1 MWNQVVLVALI
12 PAMMAKP
19 ILPRGDMTG
28 LQESRESP
36 AFDSATL
43 RGNKMMAIAE
53 ALDMKSSNSNENET
67 PQDEQDYEVEHRQI
81 SPDQIAELTNHAA
94 STIFSGA
101 SAGVMSWATSVGNA
115 MSTGHPIVP
124 RASSGMQL
132 KAMARSTSTP
142 TPTPSASTSGTATA
156 SNSAQASESQSC
168 DCIAN
173 CADEDG
179 HANQME
185 CIKKCSNDCDGD
197 DDKKKNSDVLGGLTG
212 LLGGLGG
219 RSIPAPLPR
228 PHRGFTHPPPAEP
241 VHAAAGGEFE
251 DFEACMNSCKTH
263 NCQHSE
269 VGLSLSQCGDT
280 SCEDAC
286 AKYKSSKSMFG
297 MSKLSKSIPKRR
309 VRPVA
314 DRVKADT
321 PLPKPKKPIA
331 AAKHST
337 TFEDCMKKCQTHNC
351 QHSEVGISIS
361 QCGDTSC
368 TEACAQYKEEGGMI
382 ITRQLR
388 NPGDN
393 GGIPDVPNV
402 PEAPE
407 VPPTPQVPAVPE
419 VPRTPEVPAVPAA
432 PAVPAVKGGPIKVA
446 SPAPAPAPATPAA
459 RSHRNPVPGHMNVP
473 VKGVAEEGDYE
484 ACMKQCKT
492 HNCQKSGV
500 GIDVEQCGNTS
511 CVDACASFKHSA
523 HAAVGV
529 HKTKVPYA
537 PGHLAAH
544 PGPDPPVVKTV
555 PEFSAHESTEYQN
568 CVRQCKSHNCQK
580 ADIGLEVSQCGDT
593 SCTESCAHLQEGKA
607 MHIAGAPRAMNTAA
621 AMMTAAAAPAI
632 SSWSVP
638 AAA

>member
-28 LQESRESP
+28 VQESHESP
-36 AFDSATL
+36 ALDSATL
-43 RGNKMMAIAE
+43 RSNTLTAIAE
-53 ALDMKSSNSNENET
+53 ALDMKNSDANEDET
-67 PQDEQDYEVEHRQI
+67 AQDEQDSQVERRQI
-81 SPDQIAELTNHAA
+81 SPDQIAELTSRAA

-101 SAGVMSWATSVGNA
+101 SAGAMSWATSIGNA
-115 MSTGHPIVP
+115 MATGHPIVP
-124 RASSGMQL
+124 RADRRI
-132 KAMARSTSTP
+132 KAQITARLTSTA
-142 TPTPSASTSGTATA
+142 TPTPSASTSTSGTATA
-156 SNSAQASESQSC
+156 SNSAQASASDSC
-168 DCIAN
+168 DCIGN
-173 CADEDG
+173 CANEDG
-179 HANQME
+179 HASQME
-185 CIKKCSNDCDGD
+185 CIKKCSNECDGD
-197 DDKKKNSDVLGGLTG
+197 DDQKKNSDVLGGLTG

-219 RSIPAPLPR
+219 RSIPAPSPR

-241 VHAAAGGEFE
+241 VHAAAGAEFA
-251 DFEACMNSCKTH
+251 DFEACMDSCKTH

-286 AKYKSSKSMFG
+286 AKYKSSKSMSSMF
-297 MSKLSKSIPKRR
+297 KLSKSIPKRR

-314 DRVKADT
+314 DRVKADA
-321 PLPKPKKPIA
+321 PLPKPKKPVVA
-331 AAKHST
+331 AAHST

-368 TEACAQYKEEGGMI
+368 TEACAKYKEDGGMI

-388 NPGDN
+388 NSGNN
-393 GGIPDVPNV
+393 GNVPDVPAV

-407 VPPTPQVPAVPE
+407 VPPTPQVPAVPAVPE
-419 VPRTPEVPAVPAA
+419 VPPTPQVPAVPEAPPTPEVPAVPAP
-432 PAVPAVKGGPIKVA
+432 PAAPAVKGGPIKA
-446 SPAPAPAPATPAA
+446 AAPAP
-459 RSHRNPVPGHMNVP
+459 RSQHHPVLGHQNIP
-473 VKGVAEEGDYE
+473 VKAVAEEGDYE
-484 ACMKQCKT
+484 SCMKQCKT

-500 GIDVEQCGNTS
+500 GLDLEQCGDTS
-511 CVDACASFKHSA
+511 CTDACASFKHSG

-537 PGHLAAH
+537 PGHLAEH

-555 PEFSAHESTEYQN
+555 PEASAHESKEYED

-593 SCTESCAHLQEGKA
+593 SCTESCAHLKEGKA
-607 MHIAGAPRAMNTAA
+607 MHIAGAPRAVNTAA
-621 AMMTAAAAPAI
+621 AQVTAAAA
-632 SSWSVP
+632 
-638 AAA
+638 